1 MVNMKEYL
9 KDMNLKFRGS
19 SNQHIWHI
27 AGVNFNRPQENND
40 VTKHHIL
47 INPNKENMQ
56 LTLDEFCDTIKWQS
70 INYDKLMERKDKT

>member
-1 MVNMKEYL
+1 MKEYL

-56 LTLDEFCDTIKWQS
+56 LTLD
-70 INYDKLMERKDKT
+70 